1 MNKYLTIMVVPT
13 KGKGIKTFRIPVI
26 AYRTILLLSILFISL
41 IAVLGYD
48 YVNILRELYKNKH
61 LSLENK
67 QLKEQFQLF
76 QIKINTLTHDLDRIK
91 TLETKLKTI
100 TGLTYSL
107 RDDLSP
113 VTLPTQQELK
123 DNLKKANP
131 QNLAPDKPTSKK
143 ILSPTQGEYKQSDEY
158 KEYKTLY
165 EQKIAANFGLT
176 TGYNYTKEWSALTQK
191 SFKLADTFAHIDYL
205 FEVNQK
211 KSRNLEIQLALI
223 DQKLLDR
230 DSFLRSTPTLMP
242 TRGWITSYY
251 GPRISP
257 YSGRLKMH
265 EGLDLGA
272 TPGTPIYAPADGI
285 VIYSGTKPG
294 FGKTLSIDHGYGL
307 ETIYAHAKEL
317 KVKKGIHLARGDLI
331 AEVGNTG
338 YSTGPHLH
346 YEIRINGIPVD
357 PLYYILD

>member
-1 MNKYLTIMVVPT
+1 MIVPT
-13 KGKGIKTFRIPVI
+13 KGKGIKTFRIPAI
-26 AYRTILLLSILFISL
+26 AYRTIILLFTLFLTL

-48 YVNILRELYKNKH
+48 YVNILRQLYKNKH
-61 LSLENK
+61 LSLENR

-76 QIKINTLTHDLDRIK
+76 QIKINTLTKDLERIHIF
-91 TLETKLKTI
+91 ETKLKTI
-100 TGLTYSL
+100 TGLDHSL
-107 RDDLSP
+107 RDGAPPLS
-113 VTLPTQQELK
+113 LPSKEELK
-123 DNLKKANP
+123 ANLKKINP
-131 QNLAPDKPTSKK
+131 NNLPADTPSAPKEPEDTS
-143 ILSPTQGEYKQSDEY
+143 YKNNETY
-158 KEYKTLY
+158 KEFKTLY

-176 TGYNYTKEWSALTQK
+176 TGYKFTKEWSKLIQN
-191 SFKLADTFAHIDYL
+191 SFKLAENFAKLDYL
-205 FEVNQK
+205 FEKNSQK
-211 KSRNLEIQLALI
+211 AKQLELELAYI

-230 DSFLRSTPTLMP
+230 KTFLLSTPTLMP

-265 EGLDLGA
+265 EGLDIGA
-272 TPGTPIYAPADGI
+272 TPGTPIFAPADGI

-294 FGKTLSIDHGYGL
+294 FGNTLSIDHGYGL
-307 ETIYAHAKEL
+307 ETIYAHAKAL
-317 KVKKGIHLARGDLI
+317 KVHKGAMIKRGDLI

-357 PLYYILD
+357 PLFYILD